1 MPSPKAQGQ
10 NGNLSNFRSIPRSV
24 RDKFDERKSIA
35 PAVTK
40 YSPNYSVIHVDPKK
54 NYRFGDKGEA
64 ETIRGMNER
73 REKGDPGHVCSKGVT
88 KCFKS
93 VKRVK

>member
-1 MPSPKAQGQ
+1 MAAPKAMGE

-24 RDKFDERKSIA
+24 RDKVEDSKKIA
-35 PAVTK
+35 PPATK
-40 YSPNYSVIHVDPKK
+40 YSPSYSVIHVDPKK

-73 REKGDPGHVCSKGVT
+73 REKGDLGHICSKGVT
-88 KCFKS
+88 RCFKS
-93 VKRVK
+93 IKRVK